1 MCGKFATSTSIYFS
15 LDEVDILPEEMD
27 PKFQG
32 TESFETTMGSLG
44 LTERHPIP
52 DPVNFAEPD
61 PLGSHTQGLH
71 SDTDNVL
78 AALSESHINPWNT
91 HVDYSRHSVV
101 LLAPI

>member
-1 MCGKFATSTSIYFS
+1 MNTTYIHFS
-15 LDEVDILPEEMD
+15 LDDVDILPEEMD

-78 AALSESHINPWNT
+78 AALSESHINPWTPIYNQLLKVKYAFNCWNT
-91 HVDYSRHSVV
+91 D
-101 LLAPI
+101 LC